1 MHDSDYR
8 RINQKYNSL
17 QTSVE
22 HRVRGVFTEYLQCW
36 VFWYYHEGILQIEKV
51 KAKPYCTYSSVRINV
66 IRLYQN

>member
-8 RINQKYNSL
+8 RINQKYNLL

-51 KAKPYCTYSSVRINV
+51 NLNQNAFRVRINV